1 MSQSGNEAKSR
12 QRVIW
17 LGIALVSWMMVIIWR
32 LAWVQV
38 VDHDRHVAQA
48 DRNHIRNIR
57 LSPARG
63 SIVDRAGKPLAM
75 SVINSSVLVDQVVFN
90 DLPGRKARSGD
101 GAGSDSAAPP
111 MAPPMAEEQKR
122 LAAREQRR
130 REKHQ
135 RAAQLLA
142 PLLEMGESELA
153 ARLVGRNQHLWLKR
167 HLDPETAD
175 KVRTVISDHALT
187 GISLIEEV
195 ERAYPNQQL
204 AAHLLG
210 YLGTDDQGRERRG
223 RAGIELRFDEWL
235 KGRPGQIRQ
244 LRNAKGE
251 PFQRDDLPPATG
263 ATVHLTIDAVLQ
275 RKAEHLLQLAV
286 RQHRAKGGGIVVMDP
301 ATGEILAL
309 ANAPT
314 FDPNQIDGNVMANP
328 AYVNQAVM
336 SPYEPGSIFKI
347 ITYAAGFEEGVI
359 KPDELIDCGN
369 GQMSIAGRVIR
380 DTHPYG
386 KITVEDAFAKSS
398 NVGAIRIAQRLGK
411 ETFHSYIRKFGF
423 GEPTR
428 IDLPGE
434 SRGILH
440 APEKWRADSIGSVAM
455 GQEISVTLL
464 QAVSAVATIANKGVR
479 VQPHLVHK
487 VVNPDGSSVFYQPE
501 IRRDQVIS
509 ERTAALMTR
518 VLERVVTDGTGRH
531 TVKLEG
537 YRAAGKTGT
546 PQKPG
551 PAGYGAGKYMP
562 SFLGFVPATSP
573 RFAIVVMIDEPSAG
587 AYYGGVVAAPL
598 FSMLATA
605 ALGDQGVLPD
615 EEDYRQRMD
624 QLVRRFAAGRNN
636 GEMVAEIADG
646 DEVGASPASGAAQ
659 VAAVIPGTP
668 NLFGSA
674 GRPPG
679 ESSGRAGS
687 AVVPSRT
694 ARPDKG
700 RAAPPGFGTPG
711 GDGSFQVMPDLRG
724 RGSRAVA
731 QACIDLQ
738 LKLRLTG
745 VGVAV
750 SQSPAAGSRIRPGE
764 ECRVTLQ

>member
-1 MSQSGNEAKSR
+1 MSQSDNEVKSR
-12 QRVIW
+12 RRVIW

-48 DRNHIRNIR
+48 ERNQVGKIR

-63 SIVDRAGKPLAM
+63 SIVDREGKLLAM
-75 SVINSSVLVDQVVFN
+75 SVVSNSVLVDQVVFN
-90 DLPGRKARSGD
+90 HLPGRKTGAGD
-101 GAGSDSAAPP
+101 GGSGSSVTAPVT
-111 MAPPMAEEQKR
+111 AEEQKK
-122 LAAREQRR
+122 LAALEKRL

-135 RAAQLLA
+135 RAVALLA
-142 PLLEMGESELA
+142 PLLEMGEGELA

-175 KVRTVISDHALT
+175 KVRTVIKDESLT

-210 YLGTDDQGRERRG
+210 YLGTDDRGQERRG

-235 KGRPGQIRQ
+235 KGRPGQVRQ

-263 ATVHLTIDAVLQ
+263 ATVHLTIDAALQ
-275 RKAEHLLQLAV
+275 RKAEYLLELAV
-286 RQHRAKGGGIVVMDP
+286 RQHRAKGGGVVVMDP

-314 FDPNQIDGNVMANP
+314 FDPNQIDGNVVANP
-328 AYVNQAVM
+328 AYINQAVM

-359 KPDELIDCGN
+359 KPEELIDCGN
-369 GQMSIAGRVIR
+369 GQMAIAGRIIR
-380 DTHPYG
+380 DTHSYG

-440 APEKWRADSIGSVAM
+440 APQKWRADSIGSVAM

-479 VQPHLVHK
+479 VQPHLVRK
-487 VVNPDGSSVFYQPE
+487 VVNPDGSNVFYQPE

-509 ERTAALMTR
+509 ERTAELMTR

-562 SFLGFVPATSP
+562 SFLGFVPATNP

-605 ALGDQGVLPD
+605 ALGDHGVLPD
-615 EEDYRQRMD
+615 EEDYRARID
-624 QLVRRFAAGRNN
+624 QLVRQFSPGSKGSELAG
-636 GEMVAEIADG
+636 IADG
-646 DEVGASPASGAAQ
+646 DEVSAPPAGGGAQ
-659 VAAVIPGTP
+659 VAAVIPGAP
-668 NLFGSA
+668 NLFRNAERSGSQSPPAAGPAGSA
-674 GRPPG
+674 GR
-679 ESSGRAGS
+679 STSNSKASASATIAGS
-687 AVVPSRT
+687 AV
-694 ARPDKG
+694 ANG
-700 RAAPPGFGTPG
+700 A
-711 GDGSFQVMPDLRG
+711 FQVMPDLRG

-750 SQSPAAGSRIRPGE
+750 SQSPPAGARIRPGE